1 MDMLHFIK
9 TTINP
14 EIAAQ
19 MASSVAWRIDTL
31 LQGQARQL
39 LKELMPTL
47 REQGV
52 EEFNELEAS
61 IASAVMGEYQT
72 TQAGR
77 DNHGP
82 VGNIQALNMM
92 RQNAHDL
99 AKELVGMTFDKDG
112 CGKHYEI
119 PDLEEVFFAPV
130 DLKVKP
136 VSARRAIKS
145 AERSAAAYGL
155 TPEQTAVKVA
165 NTLKRKEDKAK
176 DTSRFL
182 MDQQPTVA
190 TLYRLASRADM
201 PFTISE
207 EFDELSKSIQ
217 LTLMTTARD
226 AALRYAEWA
235 QDYFWLTENEY
246 EDIDSCATATATK
259 LAAHIN
265 RLQKAVDHA

>member
-9 TTINP
+9 TTLNP

-19 MASSVAWRIDTL
+19 MAQSVAWRIDTL
-31 LQGQARQL
+31 IQSNARQL
-39 LKELMPTL
+39 IKELAPSL
-47 REQGV
+47 KEQGV

-82 VGNIQALNMM
+82 VGNIQALNLM
-92 RQNAHDL
+92 RQDAHDL
-99 AKELVGMTFDKDG
+99 AKELIGMTFDKEG
-112 CGKHYEI
+112 CGNIYEI
-119 PDLEEVFFAPV
+119 PDLEEVFFAPI

-136 VSARRAIKS
+136 VSRQRAIRN
-145 AERSAAAYGL
+145 ATRTAQAYGL
-155 TPEQTAVKVA
+155 TEEQTAAQVA
-165 NTLKRKEDKAK
+165 NKLKRKEDKAK

-182 MDQQPTVA
+182 MDQQSTISA
-190 TLYRLASRADM
+190 LYKLASRADM
-201 PFTISE
+201 PFTVSN

-217 LTLMTTARD
+217 LTLITTARD

-235 QDYFWLTENEY
+235 EDYFWLTEPEAD
-246 EDIDSCATATATK
+246 DISACAISTATK
-259 LAAHIN
+259 LRGQIE